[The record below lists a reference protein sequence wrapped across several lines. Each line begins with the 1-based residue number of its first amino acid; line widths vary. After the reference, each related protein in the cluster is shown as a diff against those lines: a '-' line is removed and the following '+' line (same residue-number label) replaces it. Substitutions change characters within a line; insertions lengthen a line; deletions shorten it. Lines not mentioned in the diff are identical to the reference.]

1 MLPVRALVAA
11 LLLLVPSSAFAHIT
25 SDVFAPGAA
34 WTYDP
39 WLVVPL
45 YVSGICFFIGTRRLW
60 RAAGAGRGVRYRQVA
75 AFWSGWLVLALALVS
90 PLHWLGERLF
100 TAHMIEHE
108 VLMLVAPPL
117 LAYARPSN
125 ALIWSLPARFRPF
138 IGVALN
144 ASPIVALWAVVGHP
158 LTATILHGAA
168 LWLWHAPLLYTLA
181 LSNEA
186 LHRIEHLSFFITGI
200 LFWWTLL
207 YGRGAARGERVRD
220 ALAIGCLFLTVL
232 HSGVLGAL
240 LTLSPRVWYPAQVQ
254 FSGDFGLTPLEDQ
267 QLAGILMWVPM
278 GTLYTAAA
286 LFFAYRLLSVQA
298 KQPLAPAAI

>member
-1 MLPVRALVAA
+1 MLPVRALVLGA
-11 LLLLVPSSAFAHIT
+11 LLFTTAPASAHVTAE
-25 SDVFAPGAA
+25 VFAPGAA

-45 YVSGICFFIGTRRLW
+45 YVSGIAFYVGTRNLW
-60 RAAGAGRGVRYRQVA
+60 RAAGAGRGVRYRHVA
-75 AFWSGWLVLALALVS
+75 TFWTGWLILALALVS

-100 TAHMIEHE
+100 TAHMIEHG
-108 VLMLVAPPL
+108 VLMMVTPPL
-117 LAYARPSN
+117 FAYARPSN
-125 ALIWSLPARFRPF
+125 AIVWSLPARLRPTVGDVF
-138 IGVALN
+138 NSA
-144 ASPIVALWAVVGHP
+144 PIVALWKVIGHP
-158 LTATILHGAA
+158 LTATVLHGVA

-181 LSNEA
+181 LSNETI
-186 LHRIEHLSFFITGI
+186 HRIEHLSFFITGV

-207 YGRGAARGERVRD
+207 YGRGAERGERIRD

-254 FSGDFGLTPLEDQ
+254 FSADFGLTPLEDQ

-298 KQPLAPAAI
+298 KTPLARPV